1 MNTKRLSESVV
12 LQQFY
17 RDLQNGIPI
26 DDLLPQLVTKR
37 IITINDKTLI
47 SNISRDVNERCQYFL
62 DQYISKP
69 LLESDNSA
77 FYKLLQILSASP
89 QCIMLAAKIKQCL
102 MRESMQDKL
111 AGMSYGYNHYSI
123 LMHVLLYSL

>member
-1 MNTKRLSESVV
+1 MAESIV

-37 IITINDKTLI
+37 IITINNKTLI
-47 SNISRDVNERCQYFL
+47 SNISGDVNERCQYFL

-69 LLESDNSA
+69 LSEGDPSA

-102 MRESMQDKL
+102 MSQDKL

>member
-1 MNTKRLSESVV
+1 MAELIV

-69 LLESDNSA
+69 LLEGDPSA
-77 FYKLLQILSASP
+77 FHKLLQILNASP

-111 AGMSYGYNHYSI
+111 AGMSYGYNHYSTASYI
-123 LMHVLLYSL
+123 HKAYNDWP